1 MGGEWPN
8 GRPTVNF
15 DGDDLI
21 WTSKN
26 FESELTNYS
35 ILTVA
40 RYTGGDNERV
50 ISSRGRNWMFGFH
63 GNSIRRFHSDGW
75 LHHEEVQIPFGT
87 YMQEMLA
94 TRIKRTSGSTGYS
107 WSIMDQDFRCPL

>member
-1 MGGEWPN
+1 MGGEWSEW
-8 GRPTVNF
+8 TTSVNF

-21 WTSKN
+21 WTSK
-26 FESELTNYS
+26 FDRTDKLL

-50 ISSRGRNWMFGFH
+50 ISSRGRNWIFGFH

-75 LHHEEVQIPFGT
+75 LHHGEFDTLWHLHAGD
-87 YMQEMLA
+87 A
-94 TRIKRTSGSTGYS
+94 SNK
-107 WSIMDQDFRCPL
+107 DQANFW